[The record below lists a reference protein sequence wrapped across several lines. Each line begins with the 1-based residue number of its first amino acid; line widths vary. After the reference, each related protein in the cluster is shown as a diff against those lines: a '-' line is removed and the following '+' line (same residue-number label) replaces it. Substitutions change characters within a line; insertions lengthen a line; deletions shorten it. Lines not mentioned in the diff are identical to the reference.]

1 MALFIQVAVWG
12 AMLAYLWQCRA
23 YMHRRNRAD
32 WASLAAQ
39 LGYASTSGNASLGI
53 DVLAAANEEIQSKS
67 LGRRGA
73 WMRFNNARVVL
84 EMADY
89 AERNN
94 APSPASIDLTLLISQ
109 LTFVRRDAMQLR
121 IAALV
126 ALVKCTFLL

>member
-1 MALFIQVAVWG
+1 MASFIQVAVWG

-39 LGYASTSGNASLGI
+39 LSPASASGNASLGI
-53 DVLAAANEEIQSKS
+53 DVLAASNEAIQSKS

-73 WMRFNNARVVL
+73 WMHFSNARVVL
-84 EMADY
+84 EMVDY

-94 APSPASIDLTLLISQ
+94 VPGPASIDPDLLAS
-109 LTFVRRDAMQLR
+109 VRGDAMQLR

-126 ALVKCTFLL
+126 VLVKCVFLT